1 MTSLREECTMKFTA
15 NTETIRNLLSI
26 VTRAL
31 SVRPSQPVLE
41 GVLIEVRENCLF
53 LTASDGMFT
62 IHASTEVNEVEPGR
76 LLAPGRFFLET
87 LRKLPDGEMIAS
99 QTKSGGLTLSCSG
112 ARITIGCQ
120 NGEEYPDLPEI
131 VEPHSFSLE
140 QKMLRDMINE
150 SSFCIADEDPRVVL
164 TGALLEV
171 SEGRFTMV
179 ALDGFRMAVHNR
191 QCDTGVTEGQT
202 AVVVPKKSL
211 IEIAR
216 LLTEEEE
223 TVLLQIDRN
232 YISAQLGSVR
242 VYARLIDGEF
252 INYQRILP
260 TGWKTRV
267 KVNCAQ
273 FSSCVERASL
283 VARESKNNLMRIDV
297 DGSRMVVTSNS
308 DIGDSYEEIEVET
321 DGEPMKIT
329 FNVRYLS
336 DAFRVIKDEYVY
348 LQMTSPISPMTIVPF
363 GGDAFLYLIL
373 PVRAAA

>member
-1 MTSLREECTMKFTA
+1 MKFIA

-31 SVRPSQPVLE
+31 SVRPSQPGLE
-41 GVLIEVRENCLF
+41 GVLIEVRENCLL

-62 IHASTEVNEVEPGR
+62 IHASTEVNEVKPGR

-87 LRKLPDGEMIAS
+87 LRKLPDGEMTAS
-99 QTKSGGLTLSCSG
+99 QTKSGGLTLSCAG

-191 QCDTGVTEGQT
+191 QFDTGVAEGQT

-216 LLTEEEE
+216 LLTEEEEE

-297 DGSRMVVTSNS
+297 DGDRMVVTSNS
-308 DIGDSYEEIEVET
+308 DIGESYEEIEVET

-348 LQMTSPISPMTIVPF
+348 LQMTSPVSPMTIVPF

>member
-1 MTSLREECTMKFTA
+1 MKFTA

-41 GVLIEVRENCLF
+41 GVLIEARENCLF

-62 IHASTEVNEVEPGR
+62 IHASTEVNEMEPGR

-87 LRKLPDGEMIAS
+87 LRKLPDGEMTAS
-99 QTKSGGLTLSCSG
+99 QTKSGGLTLSCAG

-191 QCDTGVTEGQT
+191 QCDTGVAEGQT

-297 DGSRMVVTSNS
+297 DGDRMVVTSNS
-308 DIGDSYEEIEVET
+308 DIGESYEEIEVET

-348 LQMTSPISPMTIVPF
+348 LQMTSPVSPMTIVPF

>member
-1 MTSLREECTMKFTA
+1 MKFIA

-41 GVLIEVRENCLF
+41 GVLIEVRENCLL

-76 LLAPGRFFLET
+76 LLAPGRFLET
-87 LRKLPDGEMIAS
+87 LRKLPDGEMTAS
-99 QTKSGGLTLSCSG
+99 QTKSGGLTLSCAG
-112 ARITIGCQ
+112 AHITIGCQ

-171 SEGRFTMV
+171 SEGRF
-179 ALDGFRMAVHNR
+179 AHGGAGWLPHGRAQPAVR
-191 QCDTGVTEGQT
+191 RCEPRGKRRWWC
-202 AVVVPKKSL
+202 PKPL

-216 LLTEEEE
+216 LLTEEEEE

-232 YISAQLGSVR
+232 YISAQLSSV
-242 VYARLIDGEF
+242 
-252 INYQRILP
+252 
-260 TGWKTRV
+260 
-267 KVNCAQ
+267 
-273 FSSCVERASL
+273 
-283 VARESKNNLMRIDV
+283 
-297 DGSRMVVTSNS
+297 
-308 DIGDSYEEIEVET
+308 
-321 DGEPMKIT
+321 
-329 FNVRYLS
+329 
-336 DAFRVIKDEYVY
+336 
-348 LQMTSPISPMTIVPF
+348 
-363 GGDAFLYLIL
+363 
-373 PVRAAA
+373 PVLRAADRRGIHQLPAHPAHGLENPREGELRSSPVAWNAPRWWRARAKTTSCASMWMATAWWSLPIRISANPMRKLKWRPTANP